1 MTEFIKENAPADE
14 SKAENLNSLAIAK
27 LLKED
32 KPESAGS
39 IDLHTISAFVVG
51 SLVASRNP
59 NATISVGS
67 RVAAMFEKV
76 APESIRREIAMG
88 SPLFSREIA
97 RDFRA
102 GIDKLFPNI
111 ESRLAASRTQRQ
123 AAADVV
129 VETGARP
136 GEPVHKKYD
145 RLAMAGDGLY
155 KEAAEAVQASMQ
167 GVTKDLHF
175 PTPRVVFNENISARG
190 NYSLGLNLARI
201 NPAKME
207 KEGAVAAT
215 SYHELGHGE
224 QAYVSA
230 RKVAD
235 DLKLGKTAT
244 PEEMEK
250 FVRAWA
256 VSIGRQSKLIS
267 ADAAGIAWRS
277 NTERY
282 LHEALQLRNGVALSP
297 AQEERAV
304 KLIGAFSGH
313 NPGIV
318 AERTRIYLA
327 TNPKAPG
334 ISKHLTYK
342 SLYTELE
349 AHMLN
354 PLVK

>member
-1 MTEFIKENAPADE
+1 MTEIIKEKAPAEE

-39 IDLHTISAFVVG
+39 IDLHTVSAFVVG

-76 APESIRREIAMG
+76 APESIRREIAAG
-88 SPLFSREIA
+88 SPLFNREIA
-97 RDFRA
+97 RGFRA

-111 ESRLAASRTQRQ
+111 ESRLSTALTQRAT
-123 AAADVV
+123 AAEEVV
-129 VETGARP
+129 KAGARP
-136 GEPVHKKYD
+136 GD
-145 RLAMAGDGLY
+145 RLDRQLARMEFANQNIN

-167 GVTKDLHF
+167 GVTRDLHF
-175 PTPRVVFNENISARG
+175 PTPRVVFNEDIRARG

-244 PEEMEK
+244 AEEMEK

-267 ADAAGIAWRS
+267 ADAASIAWRS

-282 LHEALQLRNGVALSP
+282 LQEALQLRNGVALSP

-304 KLIGAFSGH
+304 NLIGAFSGH
-313 NPGIV
+313 NPGII
-318 AERTRIYLA
+318 AERMRIYLA
-327 TNPKAPG
+327 ANPKVPT
-334 ISKHLTYK
+334 ISRNLTYK
-342 SLYTELE
+342 SLYTEVE